1 MKPIVTT
8 EREDKK
14 QRIADR
20 SNQEKA
26 NLESKNPGSC
36 RFDIVAIA
44 ASAGGIE
51 ALSTIL
57 SQLPA
62 DFPIAIAVVQHIPA
76 HRQNLIATIL
86 NRRTALLVK
95 EAEEGE
101 PLNPGTVYI
110 AVPNFHLR
118 VELDKTIGFSQS
130 EKIHF
135 LRPAAEILFST
146 VAEVYKERAI
156 AVVLTGGDSDGAKGV
171 KILNQA
177 GSKVIAQDRATSA
190 VFGMPA
196 AAIETGCVDWVLP
209 LTQIATALKKSTAAF
224 QIVWMQ
230 LMVSLFEPA
239 TLFLLL

>member
-1 MKPIVTT
+1 MTS
-8 EREDKK
+8 EHENKK
-14 QRIADR
+14 QCIAGR
-20 SNQEKA
+20 SNQDEA
-26 NLESKNPGSC
+26 NLESKNPHSC
-36 RFDIVAIA
+36 KFDIVAIA

-51 ALSTIL
+51 ALSAIL

-62 DFPIAIAVVQHIPA
+62 DFPTAIVVVQHIPA
-76 HRQNLIATIL
+76 HRQSLIAKIL

-101 PLNPGTVYI
+101 ALNPGTVYI
-110 AVPNFHLR
+110 AAPNFHLR

-146 VAEVYKERAI
+146 VAEVYRERAI
-156 AVVLTGGDSDGAKGV
+156 AVVLTGGDGDGATGV
-171 KILNQA
+171 KVLNQA
-177 GSKVIAQDRATSA
+177 GSKIIAQDRATSA

-209 LTQIATALKKSTAAF
+209 LTQISTALKNL
-224 QIVWMQ
+224 V
-230 LMVSLFEPA
+230 A
-239 TLFLLL
+239 TGNIGGLIL